1 MTFKELLGQINS
13 LGEYKNEGF
22 VLALELL
29 GTSKAQLLAFPERKI
44 EKATAKAF
52 LKKLGSLK
60 NGEPM
65 QYLLGYWEFAGRRFE
80 VGRGVLIPREDTLAV
95 VELAKELLK
104 DKKDATFADLG
115 SGSGCIAVTL
125 ALETGTQ
132 GIAVEKSKRAFS
144 YLAKNIAQANGAVT
158 AVNED
163 MFKADLI
170 KKLPPLDLVVSNPP
184 YITGKE
190 MLTLSKE
197 VLSEPHSAL
206 YGGDDGLEFYRKIS
220 KKYYDK
226 IKKGGALAF
235 EVGYSQADAVIE
247 IMENAGFEFV
257 AEKKDFSGHR
267 RAVAA
272 IKK

>member
-1 MTFKELLGQINS
+1 MTFKDLLGQING
-13 LGEYKNEGF
+13 LGDYKNEGF
-22 VLALELL
+22 ILAAELL
-29 GTSKAQLLAFPERKI
+29 GASKAQLLAFPEREI
-44 EKATAKAF
+44 EKGTAKTF
-52 LKKLGSLK
+52 LGKLNRLK

-65 QYLLGYWEFAGRRFE
+65 QYVLGFWEFAGRRFE

-95 VELAKELLK
+95 VELAKELLEG
-104 DKKDATFADLG
+104 KKDAVFADLG

-125 ALETGTQ
+125 ALETGAH
-132 GIAVEKSKRAFS
+132 GIAVEKSKRAYK
-144 YLAKNIAQANGAVT
+144 YLEKNIKQANGRLT

-163 MFKADLI
+163 MFKVDLI

-184 YITGKE
+184 YITGDE

-197 VLSEPHSAL
+197 VLNEPHSAL
-206 YGGDDGLEFYRKIS
+206 FGGDDGLEFYRKIS

-235 EVGYSQADAVIE
+235 EVGYKQADAVIK
-247 IMENAGFEFV
+247 IMLDAGFECPV
-257 AEKKDFSGHR
+257 EKKDFSGHR

-272 IKK
+272 TK